1 MASEHEPWDKRIASH
16 IDEIHGEIHGKVT
29 GAGNTDRQ
37 CFLPLVWM
45 CQSCELRSSS
55 SFSMPMTLCM

>member
-37 CFLPLVWM
+37 CFFTSGLDVSVVRIKVFVLV
-45 CQSCELRSSS
+45 
-55 SFSMPMTLCM
+55 